1 MNEGGLSRLYS
12 FKTSEDAGLQSE
24 MGHYE
29 ALDALLASQSRDP
42 GGRPLV
48 GSTWEVTVALKRT
61 KQQTSIGD
69 GMIATKRS
77 AGGSLFFVRFQDVNI
92 VAAVP
97 RDSILM
103 RYACVP
109 VSDTPPQRQKENALQ
124 RHTHVVS

>member
-48 GSTWEVTVALKRT
+48 GSTWEVTVALKST

-69 GMIATKRS
+69 GMIATL
-77 AGGSLFFVRFQDVNI
+77 ANLGGLTRMEGNTTWDRLRWARDEVISTDG
-92 VAAVP
+92 AA
-97 RDSILM
+97 
-103 RYACVP
+103 ANQG
-109 VSDTPPQRQKENALQ
+109 DTTWDRRRLGP
-124 RHTHVVS
+124 